1 MNDYSYIGTE
11 LEFFKEAV
19 HWKCYYRDLIRKY
32 LTGEILE
39 VGAGVGSTTQFLISE
54 KQNRWVCMEPDVAFI
69 EQINFLIRQNQL
81 PHFCEARHGVLQNLD
96 DRERFDVILYIDVL
110 EHIELDRSEMKQ
122 AAAHLNNEGKLI
134 VLAPAHQWLFSPFD
148 HAIGHFRRYNK
159 AMLFSIAPENLRC
172 IKIMYLDC
180 AGLFASLTNRLLLK
194 KKMPDEKQILF
205 WDRFL
210 VPISRKIDPI
220 LGYSF
225 GKSILSIWSRG

>member
-19 HWKCYYRDLIRKY
+19 RWKSYYRDLIRNY
-32 LTGEILE
+32 LTGDVLE

-54 KQNRWVCMEPDVAFI
+54 KQKRWVCMEPDAAFV
-69 EQINFLIRQNQL
+69 EQIHFLIRQNQL
-81 PHFCEARHGVLQNLD
+81 PHFCQARHGVLQNLD

-110 EHIELDRSEMKQ
+110 EHIELDKSEMKL

-134 VLAPAHQWLFSPFD
+134 VISPAHQWLFSPFD

-159 AMLFSIAPENLRC
+159 AMLFSITPENLRC
-172 IKIMYLDC
+172 VKIMYLDC
-180 AGLFASLTNRLLLK
+180 VGLFASLTNRLILK
-194 KKMPDEKQILF
+194 KKMPDKKQILF

-210 VPISRKIDPI
+210 IPISRKVDPI
-220 LGYSF
+220 LGYSV